1 MEQRALPLICGV
13 RRRES
18 RLDKSPTTED
28 WCDEIPEFLGTK
40 GIRLPEKLFQL
51 RQKLY
56 LKAKRESQFRF
67 YALYGLIQRED
78 VLKTAWRV
86 ARSRKGAAGFDGVT
100 FEQIEKQ
107 EGGIERFLSELSQ
120 ELKMKTYHAKP
131 VKRVYIP
138 KANGGQRPLGI
149 PVIRDRVVQTALLL
163 IVEPIFEADFQNCSY
178 GFRPER
184 SCKDALG
191 EIRKNIEDG
200 RTAVYDADLK
210 SYFDTIPHEKL
221 MACIKMRISDGSVL
235 NLIRMWLNAPVE
247 DYDERGKKR
256 ITRPKQGTPQG
267 GVISPLLANLYLHWF
282 DKVFNDVNGPAT
294 WANARLVR
302 YADDFVVMAK
312 YVGGRVTNYV
322 EEKVEGWLGLSINRE
337 KTRCVKLH
345 ERGSSLDFLG
355 FTFRYA
361 RDLGGRAHQYLVIE
375 PSKKAQ
381 QRERDRLREMTDSG
395 MCFKPVT
402 DMITEINQHLL
413 GWSNYFSYG
422 YPRKAFR
429 NINWYVRKRL
439 TRHLQRR
446 SQRPMRPPRGTS
458 FYKHLQNLG
467 LMYL

>member
-1 MEQRALPLICGV
+1 MPLICGV
-13 RRRES
+13 RGRES
-18 RLDKSPTTED
+18 RLDKNPTTED

-40 GIRLPEKLFQL
+40 GVRLPEKLFQL

-56 LKAKRESQFRF
+56 LKAKREKQFRF
-67 YALYGLIQRED
+67 FALYGLVCRED
-78 VLKTAWRV
+78 VLNTAWQI
-86 ARSRKGAAGFDGVT
+86 ARSRDGAAGCDGIT

-107 EGGIERFLSELSQ
+107 EGGVERLLSELFE
-120 ELKMKTYHAKP
+120 ELRTKSYRPKP

-163 IVEPIFEADFQNCSY
+163 IVEPIFEADFMDCSY

-191 EIRKNIEDG
+191 EIRQNIIEG

-210 SYFDTIPHEKL
+210 GYFDTIPHEKL
-221 MACIKMRISDGSVL
+221 MACLKKRIVDGSVL
-235 NLIRMWLNAPVE
+235 KLIQMWLNAPVE

-256 ITRPKQGTPQG
+256 VTRPKQGTPQG

-282 DKVFNDVNGPAT
+282 DKVFHGENGPAT

-312 YVGGRVTNYV
+312 YVEGRVTNYV
-322 EEKVEGWLGLSINRE
+322 EEKIEGWLGLSINRE
-337 KTRCVKLH
+337 KTRCVKLN
-345 ERGSSLDFLG
+345 EEGSSLDFLG
-355 FTFRYA
+355 FTFRYD
-361 RDLGGRAHQYLVIE
+361 RDLRGRKHRYLNIE
-375 PSKKAQ
+375 PSKKAL
-381 QRERDRLREMTDSG
+381 QRERDRLKEMTSSG

-402 DMITEINQHLL
+402 DMIDEINVHLQ
-413 GWSNYFSYG
+413 GWSNYFKYG
-422 YPRKAFR
+422 YHRKAFR
-429 NINWYVRKRL
+429 SVNSYIRVRL

-446 SQRPMRPPRGTS
+446 SQRPMRPPRGIS
-458 FYKHLQNLG
+458 YYKHLKDLG
-467 LMYL
+467 LVYL